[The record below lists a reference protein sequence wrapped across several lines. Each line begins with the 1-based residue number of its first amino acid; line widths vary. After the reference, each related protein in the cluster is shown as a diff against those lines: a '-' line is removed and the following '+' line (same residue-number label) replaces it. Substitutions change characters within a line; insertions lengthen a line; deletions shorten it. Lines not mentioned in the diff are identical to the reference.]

1 MVDNQ
6 AMVIAETMDA
16 IRALIG
22 IEPDA
27 NQSISKNNASLGID
41 ALRL

>member
-27 NQSISKNNASLGID
+27 NQLISKTNASLGIG